1 MDSESSVS
9 EELLAFFKALSDANR
24 LKIVGLLSNQS
35 YTVEQLASIL
45 RLAEST
51 VSHHLSRLFE
61 AGLVEAKASGYYSVF
76 SLKIDTL
83 EDMARRLLSH
93 EALSSLATDMD
104 LEAYDRKVL
113 RDYFQ
118 PDGKLKE
125 IPAQRKKLEVI
136 LKFIAQD
143 FPENI
148 RIPER
153 KVNDILARYHDDTAT
168 LRREMVGYKIL
179 SREKGEYWKN

>member
-1 MDSESSVS
+1 MSFETSAS

-24 LKIVGLLSNQS
+24 LKIVGLLSNQT

-45 RLAEST
+45 KLAEST
-51 VSHHLSRLFE
+51 VSHHLSRLLE
-61 AGLVEAKASGYYSVF
+61 AGLVEAKALGYYSVF
-76 SLKIDTL
+76 SLKFNTL
-83 EDMARRLLSH
+83 EDMARRLLSR
-93 EALSSLATDMD
+93 EALSLLTTDMD

-113 RDYFQ
+113 KDYLLQ
-118 PDGKLKE
+118 DGKLKE

-143 FPENI
+143 FPEKT

-153 KVNDILARYHDDTAT
+153 EVNEILARHHDDTAT

-179 SREKGEYWKN
+179 SREKGEYWKK

>member
-1 MDSESSVS
+1 MGEEISAS
-9 EELLAFFKALSDANR
+9 EELLVFFKALSDANR
-24 LKIVGLLSNQS
+24 LKIVGLLSNQT

-45 RLAEST
+45 HLAEST

-61 AGLVEAKASGYYSVF
+61 AGLVEAKAAGYYSVF
-76 SLKIDTL
+76 SLKINTL
-83 EDMARRLLSH
+83 EDMARRLLSR
-93 EALSSLATDMD
+93 EAISSLATDMD

-113 RDYFQ
+113 RDYLL

-136 LKFIAQD
+136 LKFIAKD
-143 FPENI
+143 FPENT
-148 RIPER
+148 RFPER
-153 KVNDILARYHDDTAT
+153 KVNEILACFHDDTAT